1 MKEWLLKGDHKG
13 KNDLFLQSLFNLWIT
28 SVPPTNSKIREAI
41 WTRFSQFT
49 SSSEYTNFW
58 ACLYADA
65 KIPGSNVLSFYLTYY
80 YFIRCWI
87 EVYPTRNS
95 PCIHETSVSPDEENA
110 LWYVGGYIIRKIRN
124 KSLKVRDILN
134 TFIED
139 YDYDDDNTTAPND
152 TSIESE
158 SEWFNT
164 INRGGLIKCTNGFY
178 QFLRTLET
186 EIQTYLNTI
195 PAAENSHSLGQP
207 KEVVSKIIKPHVSD
221 AWKTLL
227 ASEIEEVTPSSTS
240 TTDVLLTEIIELYS
254 RVRFFAF
261 VDRKMEHFK
270 KEKKEQLQKAKSLRS
285 KLNAQ

>member
-1 MKEWLLKGDHKG
+1 M
-13 KNDLFLQSLFNLWIT
+13 
-28 SVPPTNSKIREAI
+28 
-41 WTRFSQFT
+41 
-49 SSSEYTNFW
+49 
-58 ACLYADA
+58 
-65 KIPGSNVLSFYLTYY
+65 
-80 YFIRCWI
+80 
-87 EVYPTRNS
+87 
-95 PCIHETSVSPDEENA
+95 
-110 LWYVGGYIIRKIRN
+110 
-124 KSLKVRDILN
+124 
-134 TFIED
+134 
-139 YDYDDDNTTAPND
+139 
-152 TSIESE
+152 
-158 SEWFNT
+158 
-164 INRGGLIKCTNGFY
+164 
-178 QFLRTLET
+178 RTLET

-227 ASEIEEVTPSSTS
+227 ASEIEEVTPSRIS